1 MVIRN
6 CKIFLQH
13 RSIGGRSVSG
23 GGSGAKTAIDA
34 ASHASYIREKAEIL
48 KTWEI
53 LAFTVR
59 PYEYRR

>member
-1 MVIRN
+1 M
-6 CKIFLQH
+6 
-13 RSIGGRSVSG
+13 
-23 GGSGAKTAIDA
+23 TAVDA
-34 ASHASYIREKAEIL
+34 ASHASYIKEKAEIL

>member
-1 MVIRN
+1 M
-6 CKIFLQH
+6 
-13 RSIGGRSVSG
+13 SG
-23 GGSGAKTAIDA
+23 GGAGAAMTAVDA
-34 ASHASYIREKAEIL
+34 ASHASYIKEKAEIL